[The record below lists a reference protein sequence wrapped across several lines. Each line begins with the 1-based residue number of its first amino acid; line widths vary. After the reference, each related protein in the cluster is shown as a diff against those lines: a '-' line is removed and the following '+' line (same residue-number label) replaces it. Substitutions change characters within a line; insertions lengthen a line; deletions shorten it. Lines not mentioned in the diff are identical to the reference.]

1 MRDVVDR
8 NGTDG
13 WVVEKKRSHYSIG
26 YRASFVLGMHGR
38 TVPSLPRI

>member
-26 YRASFVLGMHGR
+26 YWASFVLGMLDQ
-38 TVPSLPRI
+38 TVPFPPRI